1 MKQTLQTI
9 NKEMVIAEILAEH
22 PEKAHLLSEIM
33 MEFGIHCI
41 GCGASGFE
49 TLEQGVLGHGF
60 SEKEL
65 NKLVGDLNK
74 AITSTQGKKLTKEIK
89 NFSLKLSEKALK
101 KINEII
107 KSEGKEKNIL
117 RVSILAGGCSGYT
130 YDLELVENAPK
141 EDLKFKQ
148 EGLEISVDR
157 ESMEYL
163 SGTTIDFI
171 DSLKES
177 GFKFLNPNATKECGC
192 GKSFS

>member
-74 AITSTQGKKLTKEIK
+74 AITSTQAKKLTKEIK

>member
-1 MKQTLQTI
+1 MEQKTEVKQLITKDMTIGDVVAKYPSCIEVLQSAG
-9 NKEMVIAEILAEH
+9 V
-22 PEKAHLLSEIM
+22 
-33 MEFGIHCI
+33 HCV
-41 GCGASGFE
+41 GCGASTFE

-65 NKLVGDLNK
+65 NKLVSDLNK
-74 AITSTQGKKLTKEIK
+74 AINSKQEKKAIKEIK
-89 NFSLKLSEKALK
+89 NFSLKLSDKAIK

-107 KSEGKEKNIL
+107 KSEGKEKNTL
-117 RVSILAGGCSGYT
+117 RISVLAGGCSGYT
-130 YDLELVENAPK
+130 YDLELIENAPK

-148 EGLEISVDR
+148 NNLEISVDR

>member
-22 PEKAHLLSEIM
+22 PEKAHLISEIM

>member
-1 MKQTLQTI
+1 MKQTLQII

-65 NKLVGDLNK
+65 NKLVSDLNK
-74 AITSTQGKKLTKEIK
+74 AINSKQEKKAIKEIK
-89 NFSLKLSEKALK
+89 NFSLKLSDKAIK

-107 KSEGKEKNIL
+107 KSEGKEKNTL
-117 RVSILAGGCSGYT
+117 RISVLAGGCSGYT
-130 YDLELVENAPK
+130 YDLELIENAPK

-148 EGLEISVDR
+148 NNLEISVDR